1 MSSLLPNSSTG
12 NNCYRSIAR
21 GEAPPRATSERDR
34 RRQHWP
40 IIRPQHLT
48 ATLEKND
55 LSVAVEDAETLAVER
70 LGQTY
75 RIHPDGSV
83 EGDGAL
89 CAQLETLV
97 ADAT

>member
-1 MSSLLPNSSTG
+1 MSSLPPNSSTG

-34 RRQHWP
+34 KRRHWP
-40 IIRPQHLT
+40 IIRLQHLI

-55 LSVAVEDAETLAVER
+55 LSVAVEATDTLTAER

-75 RIHPDGSV
+75 RIRSDGSV

-89 CAQLETLV
+89 RAQLETIV
-97 ADAT
+97 QDAI